1 MQRVMN
7 FNPGPAALPRVVL
20 ERAHAE
26 WFDFAGTGMSVLENS
41 HRTKPYEA
49 MQDDAAA
56 RIAALYGLGDSH
68 AVLFLQGGASMLF
81 AQVAFNALGGGR
93 RARYLVT
100 GTWGEKAAKEAT
112 SVAKLLGEPEPLVH
126 STKQSEGWAFRDVP
140 ERGSIAFD
148 ASDAYVHLTTN
159 ETVDGVQ
166 YALEGSAALPS
177 PSAPLIADMSS
188 DFVSRPMDLAR
199 FACVYAG
206 AQKNA
211 GPSGVTI
218 VVVEKAWAEACR
230 KDIPVIFQ
238 LRTAIENRS
247 LYNTPPTLG
256 VYLVREVARWIGE
269 RGGLVEMAAMAE
281 RKCGVVY
288 GAIARSRGFYV
299 CPVEERA
306 RSRMNVVFR
315 LPTPELEVA
324 FVKAAEG
331 EGMVGLKGHRVVGG
345 IRASLYNAV
354 EEGWVEALGAFMD
367 AFRAKHGH

>member
-56 RIAALYGLGDSH
+56 RIAALYSLPSTH

-81 AQVAFNALGGGR
+81 AQVAFNALRGGEA
-93 RARYLVT
+93 ARYLVT
-100 GTWGEKAAKEAT
+100 GTWGEKAAKEAKT
-112 SVAKLLGEPEPLVH
+112 VAKLLGEPEPAVQT
-126 STKQSEGWAFRDVP
+126 TKRADGWAFRSVP
-140 ERGSIAFD
+140 APGSVPAGERA
-148 ASDAYVHLTTN
+148 AYVHLTTN

-166 YALEGSAALPS
+166 YALDGEAALPS
-177 PSAPLIADMSS
+177 VASPVVADMSS
-188 DFVSRPMDLAR
+188 DFVSRPMDLGK
-199 FACVYAG
+199 FACAYAG

-218 VVVEKAWAEACR
+218 VVVDKAFAEACR

-238 LRTAIENRS
+238 FRTAIENRS

-256 VYLVREVARWIGE
+256 VYLVREVARWIDE
-269 RGGLVEMAAMAE
+269 RGGLPAMASMAE
-281 RKCGVVY
+281 RKSSLVY
-288 GAIARSRGFYV
+288 AAIARSTGFYT
-299 CPVEERA
+299 CPVDAAA

-315 LPTPELEVA
+315 LPTPELEAA
-324 FVKAAEG
+324 FVKAAEA

-354 EEGWVEALGAFMD
+354 EESWVEALASFMD
-367 AFRAKHGH
+367 AFRARHGH

>member
-1 MQRVMN
+1 MQCVMN

-49 MQDDAAA
+49 MQEDAAA
-56 RIAALYGLGDSH
+56 RIAALYNLPSSH
-68 AVLFLQGGASMLF
+68 TVLFLQGGASMLF

-93 RARYLVT
+93 AARYLVT
-100 GTWGEKAAKEAT
+100 GTWGEKAAKEAKT
-112 SVAKLLGEPEPLVH
+112 VAKLLGEPEPVVQT
-126 STKQSEGWAFRDVP
+126 TKRGEGWAYRSVPAPIDV
-140 ERGSIAFD
+140 GACD
-148 ASDAYVHLTTN
+148 GAAYVHLTTN

-166 YALEGSAALPS
+166 YALEGQAALPS
-177 PSAPLIADMSS
+177 VSAPLVADMSS
-188 DFVSRPMDLAR
+188 DFVSRPMDLGR

-230 KDIPVIFQ
+230 SDIPVIFQ

-269 RGGLVEMAAMAE
+269 RGGLAEMAAMAE
-281 RKCGVVY
+281 RKSGAVY
-288 GAIARSRGFYV
+288 AAIERSRAFYT
-299 CPVEERA
+299 CPVEASA

-315 LPTPELEVA
+315 LPTPDLEAA
-324 FVKAAEG
+324 FVKAADA

-345 IRASLYNAV
+345 VRASLYNAV
-354 EEGWVEALGAFMD
+354 EEPWVEALASFMD
-367 AFRAKHGH
+367 AFRARHGH

>member
-1 MQRVMN
+1 MQRVRN
-7 FNPGPAALPRVVL
+7 FNPGPAALPRIVL

-49 MQDDAAA
+49 MQADAAA
-56 RIAALYGLGDSH
+56 RIAALYKLPSTH
-68 AVLFLQGGASMLF
+68 EVLFVQGGASSMF
-81 AQVAFNALGGGR
+81 ATVPFNALAEGK

-100 GTWGEKAAKEAT
+100 GTWGEKAAKEAKT
-112 SVAKLLGEPEPLVH
+112 VAKLLGHPEPVVH
-126 STKQSEGWAFRDVP
+126 STKRAEGWAYADVP
-140 ERGSIAFD
+140 APGSVPFE

-166 YALEGSAALPS
+166 FDLQGPAALPAVN
-177 PSAPLIADMSS
+177 APLVADMSS
-188 DFVSRPMDLAR
+188 DFVSRPMDLSK

-218 VVVEKAWAEACR
+218 VVVDKAWAEACR

-238 LRTAIENRS
+238 FRTAIENRS

-256 VYLVREVARWIGE
+256 VYLVREVARWIE
-269 RGGLVEMAAMAE
+269 EQGGLVAMEAMADH
-281 RKCGVVY
+281 KSKLVY
-288 GAIARSRGFYV
+288 DAIARSAGFYTS
-299 CPVEERA
+299 PVAPAA

-315 LPTPELEVA
+315 LPTAELEGA
-324 FVKAAEG
+324 FVKAAEE
-331 EGMVGLKGHRVVGG
+331 EGLVGLKGHRIVGG

-354 EEGWVEALGAFMD
+354 EETWVLDLVDFMGR
-367 AFRAKHGH
+367 FRAQHGH